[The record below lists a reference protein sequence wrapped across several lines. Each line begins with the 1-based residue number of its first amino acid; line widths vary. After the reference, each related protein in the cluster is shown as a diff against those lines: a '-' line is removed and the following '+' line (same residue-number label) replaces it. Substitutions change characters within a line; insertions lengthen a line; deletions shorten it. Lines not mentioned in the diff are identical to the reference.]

1 MSPWGLFCCMFFYFL
16 KTVQYFLM
24 KFCTDNFS
32 ITLTVTTLNKYF
44 LGRFFLSV
52 GGHFGVFW
60 HLFGIFLGPFWKILI
75 IFCTDVLILTMIVTT
90 YFLHYFHLFWGPFL
104 HIFEP
109 NFICDLLF
117 LQNRSMFFHEFSYKF
132 LKTLWLLFMDEA
144 QLSQGHKPLR
154 ADSLLFTNKFP
165 EGLGITLYYSDGL
178 SITWMVLLLLW
189 QSLHTQKNC
198 SLNPPSQVSAII
210 IKLLYVKTYVCQ
222 NFGVRDVCGQIPK
235 SIYKRRHTFYL
246 VIFLTISR

>member
-16 KTVQYFLM
+16 KTIQYFLM

-44 LGRFFLSV
+44 LRHFFLSV

-60 HLFGIFLGPFWKILI
+60 NLFGIFLGPFWKILI

-117 LQNRSMFFHEFSYKF
+117 LQNRSMFFHEFSY
-132 LKTLWLLFMDEA
+132 
-144 QLSQGHKPLR
+144 
-154 ADSLLFTNKFP
+154 
-165 EGLGITLYYSDGL
+165 
-178 SITWMVLLLLW
+178 
-189 QSLHTQKNC
+189 
-198 SLNPPSQVSAII
+198 
-210 IKLLYVKTYVCQ
+210 
-222 NFGVRDVCGQIPK
+222 NF
-235 SIYKRRHTFYL
+235 
-246 VIFLTISR
+246 

>member
-1 MSPWGLFCCMFFYFL
+1 MGYFGTCLGYFWDHFEKFSSYFVQMFLFLLCHYILFTLFSPLLRAIFAHFWTQFYMWSSISSEPFN
-16 KTVQYFLM
+16 V
-24 KFCTDNFS
+24 FS
-32 ITLTVTTLNKYF
+32 
-44 LGRFFLSV
+44 
-52 GGHFGVFW
+52 W
-60 HLFGIFLGPFWKILI
+60 IFL
-75 IFCTDVLILTMIVTT
+75 
-90 YFLHYFHLFWGPFL
+90 
-104 HIFEP
+104 
-109 NFICDLLF
+109 
-117 LQNRSMFFHEFSYKF
+117 QF

-154 ADSLLFTNKFP
+154 ANSLLFTNKFP

-189 QSLHTQKNC
+189 QSLHTKKNC